1 MSTGFASTDPDAAR
15 YAPGSFEAVDRAI
28 EAGASAA
35 FSFLERLVAAPSTIG
50 REAQAQ
56 EIVAAELTRLGF
68 GVSQVPIP
76 LPTAARSPG
85 GVAQLSYDGRY
96 DLLGRLNPGAGPSLL
111 LNGHVDVVP
120 AQAALWSADPFRPVI
135 ADGWMS
141 GRGAG
146 DMKGGFAMALLAV
159 GALRT
164 AMPGA
169 LTGELSF
176 LSVIEEEC
184 TGNGTLAA
192 CEAGVLGD
200 TVVLVE
206 PTGLDLLLGGVGVLW
221 VEIVIDGVSAHA
233 ESADR
238 AVNPVRYLPAML
250 AALAALEDEFRAC
263 AADPAF
269 TEVAS
274 PYNVNVGTLQ
284 AGDWPSSVP
293 GQARLG
299 VRVGYPRD
307 RTPEEA
313 LERVSDAVLAAAAQD
328 PWLAAHP
335 PQVLPAGYRAEGYL
349 LSSDHPLVTA
359 MSDAHG
365 WAHGASPRRH
375 VLGSTTDARYYV
387 NQFGRPALAYGPR
400 ARNIHGADEAVE
412 LASIVAGAR
421 TLARF
426 MARYFAA
433 GGLPGEPD
441 VIRHTEGQAAG
452 TPDAGTPDAGTPA
465 AGMPAAG
472 TPGSPVAGSPA
483 GGVTGAGE

>member
-1 MSTGFASTDPDAAR
+1 VSTGFASADPGAAR
-15 YAPGSFEAVDRAI
+15 YAPGSFEAVDQAI
-28 EAGASAA
+28 ESGASAA
-35 FSFLERLVAAPSTIG
+35 FDFLGRLVAAPSVVG
-50 REAQAQ
+50 QEAAAQ
-56 EIVAAELTRLGF
+56 EIVAAQLAGLGF
-68 GVSQVPIP
+68 GVTQVPIP
-76 LPTAARSPG
+76 AQTAEQSPG
-85 GVAQLSYDGRY
+85 GVAQLPYDGRCNV
-96 DLLGRLNPGAGPSLL
+96 LGRINPGAGPSLL

-120 AQAALWSADPFRPVI
+120 AQAALWSGDPFTPAI
-135 ADGWMS
+135 AGGWMT

-159 GALRT
+159 GALRA

-192 CEAGVLGD
+192 GQAGVLGD
-200 TVVLVE
+200 AVVLVE

-221 VEIVIDGVSAHA
+221 AEIVIDGVAAHA

-238 AVNPVRYLPAML
+238 AVNPVRFMPAIL
-250 AALAALEDEFRAC
+250 AALSGLEAELRAG

-269 TEVAS
+269 SEVAS
-274 PYNVNVGTLQ
+274 PYNVNVGTVR

-293 GQARLG
+293 GQIRLG

-313 LERVSDAVLAAAAQD
+313 LDRVRDAIAAAAAAD
-328 PWLAAHP
+328 PWLADHP
-335 PQVLPAGYRAEGYL
+335 PRVNPAGYRAEGYL
-349 LSSDHPLVTA
+349 LSSDHPLTTA

-365 WAHGASPRRH
+365 WAHGRSPRRQ
-375 VLGSTTDARYYV
+375 VIGSTTDARYYL
-387 NQFGRPALAYGPR
+387 NQFGRPALAYGPT

-426 MARYFAA
+426 IARYFAA
-433 GGLPGEPD
+433 GGLPGEPA
-441 VIRHTEGQAAG
+441 VIRRTAG
-452 TPDAGTPDAGTPA
+452 AP
-465 AGMPAAG
+465 
-472 TPGSPVAGSPA
+472 
-483 GGVTGAGE
+483 E

>member
-1 MSTGFASTDPDAAR
+1 MSTGFASADPGAAR
-15 YAPGSFEAVDRAI
+15 YAPGSFEAVDQAI
-28 EAGASAA
+28 ESGTSAA
-35 FSFLERLVAAPSTIG
+35 FDFLGRLVAAPSVVG
-50 REAQAQ
+50 QEAPAQ
-56 EIVAAELTRLGF
+56 EIVAAQLAGLGF
-68 GVSQVPIP
+68 GVTEVPIP
-76 LPTAARSPG
+76 AQTAAQSPG
-85 GVAQLSYDGRY
+85 GVAQLPYDGRFNV
-96 DLLGRLNPGAGPSLL
+96 LGRINPGAGPSLL

-120 AQAALWSADPFRPVI
+120 AQAALWSSDPFTPAI
-135 ADGWMS
+135 AGGWMT

-159 GALRT
+159 GALRA

-169 LTGELSF
+169 VTGELSF

-192 CEAGVLGD
+192 GQAGVLGD
-200 TVVLVE
+200 AVVLVE

-221 VEIVIDGVSAHA
+221 AEIVIDGVAAHA

-238 AVNPVRYLPAML
+238 AVNPVRFVPAIL
-250 AALAALEDEFRAC
+250 AALSGLEAELRAG

-269 TEVAS
+269 SEVAS
-274 PYNVNVGTLQ
+274 PYNVNVGTVR

-293 GQARLG
+293 GQVRLG

-313 LERVSDAVLAAAAQD
+313 LDRVRDAVAAAAAAD
-328 PWLAAHP
+328 PWLAGHP
-335 PQVLPAGYRAEGYL
+335 PRVIPAGYRAEGYL
-349 LSSDHPLVTA
+349 LSSDHPLTTA

-365 WAHGASPRRH
+365 WAHGRSPRRQ
-375 VLGSTTDARYYV
+375 VIGSTTDARYYL
-387 NQFGRPALAYGPR
+387 NQFGRPALAYGPT

-426 MARYFAA
+426 IARYFAA
-433 GGLPGEPD
+433 GGLPGEPA
-441 VIRHTEGQAAG
+441 VIRRT
-452 TPDAGTPDAGTPA
+452 
-465 AGMPAAG
+465 
-472 TPGSPVAGSPA
+472 
-483 GGVTGAGE
+483 TGARE

>member
-1 MSTGFASTDPDAAR
+1 VATGFASADSASAR
-15 YAPGSFEAVDRAI
+15 YAPGSFETVDHAI

-35 FSFLERLVAAPSTIG
+35 FGFLEKLVAAPSVVG
-50 REAQAQ
+50 HEAQAQ
-56 EIVAAELTRLGF
+56 EIVAAELARLGF
-68 GVSQVPIP
+68 GVGQVPIP
-76 LPTAARSPG
+76 PETAARAPG

-96 DLLGRLNPGAGPSLL
+96 DVLGRINPGAGPSLL

-120 AQAALWSADPFRPVI
+120 AQASLWSADPFAP
-135 ADGWMS
+135 ATAGGWMT

-192 CEAGVLGD
+192 CQAGVLGD
-200 TVVLVE
+200 AVVVVE

-221 VEIVIDGVSAHA
+221 AEIIIDGVSAHA

-238 AVNPVRYLPAML
+238 AVNPVRYLPAIL
-250 AALAALEDEFRAC
+250 AALGGLQDELQAG

-269 TEVAS
+269 SDVAS
-274 PYNVNVGTLQ
+274 PYNVNIGTVR
-284 AGDWPSSVP
+284 AGDWASCVP

-307 RTPEEA
+307 RTPEET
-313 LERVSDAVLAAAAQD
+313 LERVRDAVRAAAAQD
-328 PWLAAHP
+328 SWLAQHP
-335 PQVLPAGYRAEGYL
+335 PRVREAGYRAEGHL
-349 LSSDHPLVTA
+349 LSSDHPLATA

-365 WAHGASPRRH
+365 WAHGVSPRRY
-375 VLGSTTDARYYV
+375 VVGSTTDARYYL
-387 NQFGRPALAYGPR
+387 NQCGRPALAYGPR

-412 LASIVAGAR
+412 LASIVGGAR

-426 MARYFAA
+426 IARYFAA

-441 VIRHTEGQAAG
+441 VIRSAAAQAEK
-452 TPDAGTPDAGTPA
+452 P
-465 AGMPAAG
+465 
-472 TPGSPVAGSPA
+472 PVTSAS
-483 GGVTGAGE
+483 GAGE